1 MFQAAKNLAKKAPY
15 LRELVRQR
23 EALRRELSEAQSKLS
38 QGESAKL
45 AFALWGEDQILAWV
59 FENRPAGFYVDVG
72 AYHPTLHSNTKLLSD
87 RGWTG
92 INIDCNPTMIEYH
105 RNARPRD
112 VNLNVAVG
120 ATEGPVKVYIFHE
133 WASSNTI
140 SPVWAEAI
148 SRIQSTAVD
157 REIEVQCYPLHKI
170 LERHLPPG
178 QAIDLLNVDVETVDL
193 EVLQSNDWTRFRPR
207 VVAIEDI
214 EFNLD
219 EPTHSATYRFLREQ
233 GYHFFSRTIYTN
245 FFADEARRT
254 ELNGC
259 P

>member
-1 MFQAAKNLAKKAPY
+1 MLQAARNLAKKAPF
-15 LRELVRQR
+15 LRDLVRER
-23 EALRRELSEAQSKLS
+23 TELRRELAEAQTKLR
-38 QGESAKL
+38 QAESAKF
-45 AFALWGEDQILAWV
+45 AFSLWGEDQILAWV

-92 INIDCNPTMIEYH
+92 INIDCNPAMIEHH
-105 RNARPRD
+105 RSARPQD

-120 ATEGPVKVYIFHE
+120 ATEGPVKVYIFNE
-133 WASSNTI
+133 WATSNTI
-140 SPVWAEAI
+140 SRAWADAV
-148 SRIQSTAVD
+148 SRVQSTAVT
-157 REIEVQCYPLHKI
+157 REIEVQCSPLKKI
-170 LERHLPPG
+170 LERYLPPG

-193 EVLQSNDWTRFRPR
+193 EVLQSNDWVRFRPR
-207 VVAIEDI
+207 VVVIEDI
-214 EFNLD
+214 QFNLD
-219 EPTHSATYRFLREQ
+219 EPASSATYRFLREQ

-245 FFADEARRT
+245 FFADEARHS